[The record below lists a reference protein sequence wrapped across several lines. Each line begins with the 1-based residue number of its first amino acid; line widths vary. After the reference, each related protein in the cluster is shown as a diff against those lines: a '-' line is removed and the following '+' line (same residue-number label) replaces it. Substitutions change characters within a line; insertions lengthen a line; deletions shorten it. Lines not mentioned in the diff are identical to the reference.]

1 MDKKYK
7 EHGVDN
13 MTLNLNIN
21 KNKQLDWHDDF
32 RGTLVVDNKNYWIN
46 VRQRSDTWMTGTISP
61 MEEKSSEQEPKE
73 EIKEEK
79 TDIVHEDLDDEIPF
93 LHLAPSSR
101 YD

>member
-61 MEEKSSEQEPKE
+61 MEEKSSEQEPKK
-73 EIKEEK
+73 EIKQEQ
-79 TDIVHEDLDDEIPF
+79 TDTVHEDLDDEIPF
-93 LHLAPSSR
+93 
-101 YD
+101 

>member
-1 MDKKYK
+1 MDRGITTLDKKYTQ
-7 EHGVDN
+7 HGVDN

-61 MEEKSSEQEPKE
+61 MEEKSSEQEPKQ
-73 EIKEEK
+73 EIKKEQ
-79 TDIVHEDLDDEIPF
+79 TDTVHEDLDDEIPF
-93 LHLAPSSR
+93 
-101 YD
+101 

>member
-1 MDKKYK
+1 MDKKYTQ
-7 EHGVDN
+7 HGVDN

-61 MEEKSSEQEPKE
+61 MEEKSSEQEPKK
-73 EIKEEK
+73 EIKEEQ
-79 TDIVHEDLDDEIPF
+79 TDTVHEDLDDEIPF
-93 LHLAPSSR
+93 
-101 YD
+101 

>member
-1 MDKKYK
+1 MDKKYTQ
-7 EHGVDN
+7 HGVDN

-73 EIKEEK
+73 EIKGEQ
-79 TDIVHEDLDDEIPF
+79 TDTVHEDLDDEIPF
-93 LHLAPSSR
+93 
-101 YD
+101 

>member
-32 RGTLVVDNKNYWIN
+32 RGTLVVDNKNYLIN

-61 MEEKSSEQEPKE
+61 MEEKSSEQEPKK
-73 EIKEEK
+73 EIKEVQ
-79 TDIVHEDLDDEIPF
+79 TDTVHEDLDDEIPF
-93 LHLAPSSR
+93 
-101 YD
+101 

>member
-73 EIKEEK
+73 EMKEEK
-79 TDIVHEDLDDEIPF
+79 TDTVHEDLDDEIPF
-93 LHLAPSSR
+93 
-101 YD
+101 

>member
-61 MEEKSSEQEPKE
+61 MEEKSSEQEPKK
-73 EIKEEK
+73 EIKEEQ
-79 TDIVHEDLDDEIPF
+79 TDTVHEDLDDEIPF
-93 LHLAPSSR
+93 
-101 YD
+101 

>member
-1 MDKKYK
+1 MISAPKENKKYK

-46 VRQRSDTWMTGTISP
+46 IRQRSDTWMTGTISP

-73 EIKEEK
+73 EIKGEK
-79 TDIVHEDLDDEIPF
+79 TDTVHEDLDDEIPF
-93 LHLAPSSR
+93 
-101 YD
+101 

>member
-32 RGTLVVDNKNYWIN
+32 KGTLVVDNKNYWIN
-46 VRQRSDTWMTGTISP
+46 VRQRSETWITGTISP
-61 MEEKSSEQEPKE
+61 MEEKSSEQEPKK
-73 EIKEEK
+73 EIKEEQ
-79 TDIVHEDLDDEIPF
+79 TDTVHEDLDDEIPF
-93 LHLAPSSR
+93 
-101 YD
+101 

>member
-1 MDKKYK
+1 MDRGRTTLDKKYK
-7 EHGVDN
+7 EQGVDN

-79 TDIVHEDLDDEIPF
+79 TDTVHEDLDDEIPF
-93 LHLAPSSR
+93 
-101 YD
+101 

>member
-73 EIKEEK
+73 EIKEEQ
-79 TDIVHEDLDDEIPF
+79 TDTVHEDLDDEIPF
-93 LHLAPSSR
+93 
-101 YD
+101 

>member
-61 MEEKSSEQEPKE
+61 MEQKSSEQEPKE

-79 TDIVHEDLDDEIPF
+79 TDTVHEDLDDEIPF
-93 LHLAPSSR
+93 
-101 YD
+101 

>member
-1 MDKKYK
+1 MDRGRTTLDKKYK

-61 MEEKSSEQEPKE
+61 MEEKSSEQEPKK
-73 EIKEEK
+73 EIKEEQ
-79 TDIVHEDLDDEIPF
+79 TDTVHEDLDDEIPF
-93 LHLAPSSR
+93 
-101 YD
+101 

>member
-21 KNKQLDWHDDF
+21 KNKQLDWLDDF

-73 EIKEEK
+73 EIKKEQ
-79 TDIVHEDLDDEIPF
+79 TDTVHEDLDDEIPF
-93 LHLAPSSR
+93 
-101 YD
+101 

>member
-32 RGTLVVDNKNYWIN
+32 KGTLVVDNKNYWIN
-46 VRQRSDTWMTGTISP
+46 VRQRSETWMTGTISP
-61 MEEKSSEQEPKE
+61 MEEKSSEQEPKK
-73 EIKEEK
+73 EIKEEQ
-79 TDIVHEDLDDEIPF
+79 TDTVHEDLDDEIPF
-93 LHLAPSSR
+93 
-101 YD
+101 

>member
-1 MDKKYK
+1 MDRGRTALDKKYTQ
-7 EHGVDN
+7 HGVDN

-73 EIKEEK
+73 EIKKEQ
-79 TDIVHEDLDDEIPF
+79 TDTVHEDLDDEIPF
-93 LHLAPSSR
+93 
-101 YD
+101 

>member
-1 MDKKYK
+1 MDKKYTQ
-7 EHGVDN
+7 HGVDN

-79 TDIVHEDLDDEIPF
+79 TDTVHEDLDDEIPF
-93 LHLAPSSR
+93 
-101 YD
+101 

>member
-79 TDIVHEDLDDEIPF
+79 TDTVHEDLDDEIPF
-93 LHLAPSSR
+93 
-101 YD
+101 